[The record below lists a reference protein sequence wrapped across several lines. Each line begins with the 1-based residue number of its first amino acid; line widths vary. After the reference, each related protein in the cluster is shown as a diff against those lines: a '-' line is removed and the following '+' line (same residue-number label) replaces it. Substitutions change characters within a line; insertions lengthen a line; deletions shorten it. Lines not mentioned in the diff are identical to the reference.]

1 LSVPVGMA
9 EANRE
14 VKVVVESIKPALKK
28 ASEMTQ
34 EEWKKFIA
42 ETAGSWR
49 GELERPEQG
58 EFETRD
64 QWPWCTCPTRTLW
77 IAYIRREEA
86 ALLQRFQQVSPA
98 DIAICSVVLAE
109 LLYYYFVLL
118 SVVT

>member
-1 LSVPVGMA
+1 MTHIELRTKVGPDGVLRLSVPVGMA
-9 EANRE
+9 EVNRE
-14 VKVVVESIKPALKK
+14 VKVVVDSVEPALKK

-64 QWPWCTCPTRTLW
+64 QWP
-77 IAYIRREEA
+77 
-86 ALLQRFQQVSPA
+86 
-98 DIAICSVVLAE
+98 
-109 LLYYYFVLL
+109 
-118 SVVT
+118 